1 MNDFSD
7 YNFTVMPSWVV
18 DYKTEYEN
26 HINTLKYLLRA
37 ILFVIISAVIL
48 VFYVNITQYCFLMMI
63 ISVFVLIKVVLRMIK
78 YPFRSY
84 EFLSSVIYETGFLL
98 NNNNDPK
105 PQNYIKN
112 IDTLLGN
119 FNLFIDNIEKSIV
132 GSFYVINIRLFCKKL
147 RKLIMLLNEY
157 SKNHDKYS
165 IDKSDISIQLINLAN
180 SIYKEKEDINKHI
193 KLIDLLNKDLQ
204 KDNLREK
211 PIKISLYDSF
221 KRTTNEIYKIMPQYI
236 RSIIIAI
243 IVSIVVFI
251 SIFSIGLWFDIEKD
265 TLFCTSVTVAVVI
278 MLSTIPKKM

>member
-7 YNFTVMPSWVV
+7 SNFTVMPSWVV

-37 ILFVIISAVIL
+37 ILFVMISAVIL
-48 VFYVNITQYCFLMMI
+48 FFSVNITQYYFLMII
-63 ISVFVLIKVVLRMIK
+63 ISVLVLIIIVLRIVK

-119 FNLFIDNIEKSIV
+119 FNLFIDEIEKSIV
-132 GSFYVINIRLFCKKL
+132 SSFYVINIRLFCKKS

-157 SKNHDKYS
+157 SKNHDQYS

-204 KDNLREK
+204 KDNLCEK

-221 KRTTNEIYKIMPQYI
+221 KRKTNEIYKTMPQYI
-236 RSIIIAI
+236 RSIITATIVFIVVFIFIYSIGLWINIEKEYIFTTSVGAAMI
-243 IVSIVVFI
+243 SVSIVV
-251 SIFSIGLWFDIEKD
+251 
-265 TLFCTSVTVAVVI
+265 
-278 MLSTIPKKM
+278 PKRM

>member
-1 MNDFSD
+1 MS
-7 YNFTVMPSWVV
+7 
-18 DYKTEYEN
+18 
-26 HINTLKYLLRA
+26 
-37 ILFVIISAVIL
+37 ILHNI

-236 RSIIIAI
+236 RSIIIAN
-243 IVSIVVFI
+243 IVFIVVFI

-265 TLFCTSVTVAVVI
+265 TLFSTSVTVAVVI

>member
-7 YNFTVMPSWVV
+7 YNSTVMPSWVV

-26 HINTLKYLLRA
+26 HINTPKYLLRA

-98 NNNNDPK
+98 NNNDDPK

-236 RSIIIAI
+236 RSIIIAS
-243 IVSIVVFI
+243 IVFIVVFI

-265 TLFCTSVTVAVVI
+265 TLFSTSVTVAVVI